1 MVKGKQKMRSIFN
14 KIQNFLRQE
23 DGPTAA
29 EYAIMLGLIIMVCLI
44 AVFTVGQQTNTSFS
58 NSSASVSAAV
68 SGS

>member
-1 MVKGKQKMRSIFN
+1 VVKGKQKMRSIFN

>member
-1 MVKGKQKMRSIFN
+1 MRSIFN

>member
-1 MVKGKQKMRSIFN
+1 MKGKQKMRSIFN

-29 EYAIMLGLIIMVCLI
+29 EYAIMLGLIIMVCLVG
-44 AVFTVGQQTNTSFS
+44 VFTIGQTTNTSFS